1 MDAFIPNKVVYDM
14 LKTQTE
20 NNPLNKLILIRN
32 QLEKYFM
39 VLHHTEEPNEKFAFD
54 IMYNF
59 YKTVDKFLKLYV
71 DENYLEM
78 VNEKCKLE

>member
-1 MDAFIPNKVVYDM
+1 MEPFVPNKVVYEM
-14 LKTQTE
+14 LKTQE
-20 NNPLNKLILIRN
+20 NNPLSELISIRN

-59 YKTVDKFLKLYV
+59 YKTVDKFLELYV

-78 VNEKCKLE
+78 ENEKYK